1 MAVGI
6 IDPRRRPCWR
16 KVEPFKKQM
25 KVNGE
30 INKSIQCAKKHE
42 HFGQALP
49 NYPGNDFPPQRKT
62 DPSKLKDSCL
72 MFDGQHDLVE
82 AQQIGGK

>member
-30 INKSIQCAKKHE
+30 INEDIECAKNHVG
-42 HFGQALP
+42 HALP
-49 NYPGNDFPPQRKT
+49 NYPGDDFLTKRKLIHLNSRILDIFT
-62 DPSKLKDSCL
+62 SIKHCL
-72 MFDGQHDLVE
+72 MDNMT
-82 AQQIGGK
+82 

>member
-6 IDPRRRPCWR
+6 IDPRRRPCSR

-30 INKSIQCAKKHE
+30 INKSIECAKDHE
-42 HFGQALP
+42 HFGQALL
-49 NYPGNDFPPQRKT
+49 NYPGDDFLVKG
-62 DPSKLKDSCL
+62 KLTHLNSRVLDIFTSIKHCL
-72 MFDGQHDLVE
+72 MDNMT
-82 AQQIGGK
+82 